1 MDVPSGEKKT
11 LIMESAFDS
20 MTYLTNSLIMAI
32 VIQNIAI
39 SDVTICK

>member
-20 MTYLTNSLIMAI
+20 MTYLTKAHAFYYIP
-32 VIQNIAI
+32 
-39 SDVTICK
+39 